1 MDKVCKAVGAIV
13 VGLCLIAIGALLTG
27 WIVMLLWNWLMPMLF
42 GLIKITYIEGWGIC
56 FLSGLLFKG
65 TTTVKTNDK

>member
-1 MDKVCKAVGAIV
+1 MDNFLKGVGAVV
-13 VGLCLIAIGALLTG
+13 VGIILILFCAFLTG

-42 GLIKITYIEGWGIC
+42 GLKTITYIEGWGIA

-65 TTTVKTNDK
+65 TTTVNNKD